1 MAIFGGYS
9 AGIKPGM
16 IVPCAG
22 NTVQDGYL
30 LCDGSAISRTLYP
43 ELFAAIGTTYG
54 AGDGS
59 TGAGDGSTTFN
70 LPNFINRTFWGGAT
84 SGAYLDG
91 TLPNIQAEYGYF
103 SRTTMSQYLKGALY
117 ESSTQYPNRNIGS
130 SSSASIGH
138 AIFNASRSSS
148 KYQDGALV
156 RPESVQ
162 TRFCIKY

>member
-1 MAIFGGYS
+1 
-9 AGIKPGM
+9 M

-22 NTVQDGYL
+22 NAVQDGYL

-54 AGDGS
+54 AGDE
-59 TGAGDGSTTFN
+59 STTFN
-70 LPNFINRTFWGGAT
+70 LPNFINRTFWGGTT

-91 TLPNIQAEYGYF
+91 TLPNITGELNKGYV
-103 SRTTMSQYLKGALY
+103 
-117 ESSTQYPNRNIGS
+117 
-130 SSSASIGH
+130 SSAPTSGSFRATSPTSGQLSSGNHNSRI
-138 AIFNASRSSS
+138 ITFNASLSSP

>member
-59 TGAGDGSTTFN
+59 TTFN
-70 LPNFINRTFWGGAT
+70 LPN
-84 SGAYLDG
+84 G
-91 TLPNIQAEYGYF
+91 TLRLLGDTVPVVGNNSSIAFSNGVALGNIISITAATNEDVLAMRGNYPNPTSVPVG
-103 SRTTMSQYLKGALY
+103 TSQSSNN
-117 ESSTQYPNRNIGS
+117 SSTNNKALGLTTDATKSGIIADL
-130 SSSASIGH
+130 SATEI
-138 AIFNASRSSS
+138 N
-148 KYQDGALV
+148 LL
-156 RPESVQ
+156 
-162 TRFCIKY
+162 IKY

>member
-22 NTVQDGYL
+22 NAVQDGYL

-59 TGAGDGSTTFN
+59 TTFN
-70 LPNFINRTFWGGAT
+70 LPNGTLRLLSDTVPVAGNGHSLGLTDGKNLAGIYQNSNNIGTNVKLYFDPIGWGPE
-84 SGAYLDG
+84 SGTALNNNIIIGVTLDG
-91 TLPNIQAEYGYF
+91 
-103 SRTTMSQYLKGALY
+103 
-117 ESSTQYPNRNIGS
+117 
-130 SSSASIGH
+130 
-138 AIFNASRSSS
+138 SRSGVIADLS
-148 KYQDGALV
+148 ATEINLL
-156 RPESVQ
+156 
-162 TRFCIKY
+162 IKY

>member
-59 TGAGDGSTTFN
+59 TTFN

-84 SGAYLDG
+84 SGAYLSG
-91 TLPNIQAEYGYF
+91 TLPNITATQIAQG
-103 SRTTMSQYLKGALY
+103 SGA
-117 ESSTQYPNRNIGS
+117 YPPSGAVYQTDGVTSLGS
-130 SSSASIGH
+130 SGVKLYTRN
-138 AIFNASRSSS
+138 FDASRSSS
-148 KYQDGALV
+148 KYQNGALV

>member
-59 TGAGDGSTTFN
+59 TTFN

-91 TLPNIQAEYGYF
+91 TLPNIVGGITDLKVSTDTAYSGSLYLASTRNVGYGGTY
-103 SRTTMSQYLKGALY
+103 
-117 ESSTQYPNRNIGS
+117 
-130 SSSASIGH
+130 SARLDNTILD
-138 AIFNASRSSS
+138 ASRSSS
-148 KYQDGALV
+148 KYQNGALV

>member
-1 MAIFGGYS
+1 
-9 AGIKPGM
+9 M

-54 AGDGS
+54 AGDG
-59 TGAGDGSTTFN
+59 TTFN
-70 LPNFINRTFWGGAT
+70 LPNFINRTFWGGTT

-91 TLPNIQAEYGYF
+91 TLPNIKGELNKGYV
-103 SRTTMSQYLKGALY
+103 SSNPTSGALRA
-117 ESSTQYPNRNIGS
+117 SSPTSGQLTSGNSNLRTIT
-130 SSSASIGH
+130 
-138 AIFNASRSSS
+138 FNASLSSP
-148 KYQDGALV
+148 KYQDDALV

>member
-1 MAIFGGYS
+1 MAIFWGYS

-59 TGAGDGSTTFN
+59 TTFN

-84 SGAYLDG
+84 SGAYLSG
-91 TLPNIQAEYGYF
+91 TLPNITGVIGACHRRGGAASSGAF
-103 SRTTMSQYLKGALY
+103 VDVSNSTMSNSGQ
-117 ESSTQYPNRNIGS
+117 
-130 SSSASIGH
+130 ASDFSNVD
-138 AIFNASRSSS
+138 FNASRSSS
-148 KYQDGALV
+148 KYQNGALV

>member
-59 TGAGDGSTTFN
+59 TTFN
-70 LPNFINRTFWGGAT
+70 LPN
-84 SGAYLDG
+84 G
-91 TLPNIQAEYGYF
+91 TLRLLGDTVPVVGNGITIGLTDGSKNAGMNMNITYGL
-103 SRTTMSQYLKGALY
+103 SALVGNY
-117 ESSTQYPNRNIGS
+117 GKPVGS
-130 SSSASIGH
+130 SLGSGTTAQETLGLTTDSTKSGMIADLSATEI
-138 AIFNASRSSS
+138 N
-148 KYQDGALV
+148 LL
-156 RPESVQ
+156 
-162 TRFCIKY
+162 IKY

>member
-59 TGAGDGSTTFN
+59 TTFN
-70 LPNFINRTFWGGAT
+70 LPN
-84 SGAYLDG
+84 G
-91 TLPNIQAEYGYF
+91 TLRLLSDTVPVIGNGITLGLSNGSITGGLAVDSDDLGVYSLQYGA
-103 SRTTMSQYLKGALY
+103 KVGNP
-117 ESSTQYPNRNIGS
+117 SSGS
-130 SSSASIGH
+130 SIMHAQSVGLTVNGEKSGIIADLSATEI
-138 AIFNASRSSS
+138 N
-148 KYQDGALV
+148 LL
-156 RPESVQ
+156 
-162 TRFCIKY
+162 IKY

>member
-22 NTVQDGYL
+22 NAVQDGYL

-59 TGAGDGSTTFN
+59 TTFN
-70 LPNFINRTFWGGAT
+70 LPN
-84 SGAYLDG
+84 G
-91 TLPNIQAEYGYF
+91 TLRLLGNTVPVVGNGMTLGLTQGSINFGLSLDSNGTYMSAGKNNYGEPVG
-103 SRTTMSQYLKGALY
+103 SQWK
-117 ESSTQYPNRNIGS
+117 
-130 SSSASIGH
+130 
-138 AIFNASRSSS
+138 NAFVTPLTAGLTKDSS
-148 KYQDGALV
+148 KSG
-156 RPESVQ
+156 VQ
-162 TRFCIKY
+162 ANITGIKINLLIKY